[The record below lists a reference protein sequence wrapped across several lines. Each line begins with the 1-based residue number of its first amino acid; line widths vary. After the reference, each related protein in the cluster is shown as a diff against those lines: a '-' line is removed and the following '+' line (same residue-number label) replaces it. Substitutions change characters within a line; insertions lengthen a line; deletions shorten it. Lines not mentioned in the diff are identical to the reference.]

1 LGFSKEDLK
10 TNSFN
15 VNMQYENQ
23 KTANDV
29 WKRVLVGY
37 TYSHQLKLEFK
48 RNQQEL
54 GKVLYAL
61 ANSQLKPEIDITY
74 TIMDI
79 EKAKNELLA
88 RAVEDSKNKAK
99 ILAKASDVKL
109 GDIVNIIYSKEE
121 KSFVTAPVRAM
132 ALKGDARNDSAYDID
147 IEPDNIVADDT
158 VTIIWEIN

>member
-1 LGFSKEDLK
+1 
-10 TNSFN
+10 
-15 VNMQYENQ
+15 
-23 KTANDV
+23 
-29 WKRVLVGY
+29 
-37 TYSHQLKLEFK
+37 
-48 RNQQEL
+48 
-54 GKVLYAL
+54 
-61 ANSQLKPEIDITY
+61 
-74 TIMDI
+74 I